1 MVHNFNFLLCA
12 DSHGRPTL
20 HRSWDDNSN
29 TLENYKRCLKAFYDL
44 CSKLGVKYWTAFD
57 TDLVPPTD
65 NWEENKSNWD
75 DVVEY
80 INELTQRYQVKLLW
94 VAPDLHSHPRYV

>member
-1 MVHNFNFLLCA
+1 M
-12 DSHGRPTL
+12 
-20 HRSWDDNSN
+20 
-29 TLENYKRCLKAFYDL
+29 
-44 CSKLGVKYWTAFD
+44 
-57 TDLVPPTD
+57 PPTD

-94 VAPDLHSHPRYV
+94 IAPDLHSHPRYVSVCFVGTDLVNGDPDVFYI